1 MANYRVLDDNDN
13 EITQLYI
20 PKECVL
26 GSALEGNKLAG
37 VNSGAFKDC
46 VNLVSVEFEDACQI
60 GTIGDYEELGGAFEN
75 CSSITTV
82 ILNANDSQEVKNFG
96 IDGAFKNCSSLASV
110 DTTNLHLSDINSG
123 IQLGQDAFNGTAFI
137 NFDLPYVNTLGSSS
151 LANCLLLQRVTT
163 DAYFVGSEVFKNDS
177 NLTTITFRNADLY
190 HIGSKVFKGCS
201 NLTTIIFYGTVAQWQ
216 AIQKQNGWEE
226 ELADIPSEWKDNTY
240 LVNCYDGDTPLVP
253 RREAGM
259 YYNGVYTS
267 WQDLINNGD
276 ITVTNNVITAV
287 NNSNIKGSLVI
298 DDSVTGI
305 NGNQLF
311 YRNTDITE
319 IKLYSPV
326 TLTGVQIFGSTGIT
340 ELDTRY
346 LNNITNSCF
355 SDCQNLAKV
364 ILRANTDITS
374 APSGFSGCSAL
385 KDLTIEEGRT
395 DLNVSNIFG
404 ACGLEEVYLPDSLV
418 QITQNAFD
426 NCVYVKKISVGK
438 YFQGYQGTAYNLNN
452 IFYGN
457 DAVETLE
464 FRGNESD
471 FFAYWYASNSQRK
484 YLYFAITDGVIS
496 PTFTEGDNPTVP
508 IFKSEN
514 NTIVNNYTISGRLS
528 RSELTTLGYTVSN
541 DKLYKDGVVIEELVI
556 PSYFRNTSNGGVYSA
571 VDQDFLDGIKIKK
584 VVLPKSITGIS
595 GGSGTQGAFRSC
607 EMEELNF
614 EDLFNINS
622 YKLGSFYGNKFKKI
636 TIGAHNVAREL
647 IQGQFTPNTYTN
659 KQIYNAFGSGTF
671 AYTEEFTLGAKF
683 YPQDIN
689 VLTGFTNLTKLTLGF
704 YINPN
709 SSYSTQFSNTSLT
722 AGSLS
727 VYYEGHKT
735 DYLSRI
741 SSYFRNNAMSNLQ
754 TAAGNVIHCLDG
766 DIDFAGNAI

>member
-1 MANYRVLDDNDN
+1 MANYRVLDDNN
-13 EITQLYI
+13 QEITQLYI
-20 PKECVL
+20 PKECVV
-26 GSALEGNKLAG
+26 GSTFEGQNIAG

-46 VNLVSVEFEDACQI
+46 TRLVSVEFQDACQI
-60 GTIGDYEELGGAFEN
+60 GTAGDFEELGGAFEN

-82 ILNANDSQEVKNFG
+82 ILNATDSVGDVKNFG
-96 IDGAFKNCSSLASV
+96 IDGAFKNCSSLNTI
-110 DTTNLHLSDINSG
+110 DTTNIHFSDVNSG
-123 IQLGQDAFNGTAFI
+123 IQLGTEAFYGTAFT
-137 NFDLPYVNTLGSSS
+137 NFNLDYVNTLGTRS
-151 LANCLLLQRVTT
+151 LAEINSLTRVST
-163 DAYFVGSEVFKNDS
+163 DAYFLGSEVFKNDS
-177 NLTTITFRNADLY
+177 NLTSITFKNADLY
-190 HIGSKVFKGCS
+190 QIGSKIFKGCS
-201 NLTTIIFYGTVAQWQ
+201 SLSSITFYGTVAQWQ

-226 ELADIPSEWKDNTY
+226 ELADIPSEWEDNTY

-276 ITVTNNVITAV
+276 ITVTNNVVTAV
-287 NNSNIKGSLVI
+287 NNSNIKGSLVV
-298 DDSVTGI
+298 DDTVTGI

-311 YRNTDITE
+311 YGNTDLTE

-326 TLTGVQIFGSTGIT
+326 TLTGGQIFGSTGIT
-340 ELDTRY
+340 ELDTKY
-346 LNNITNSCF
+346 LNNITYSCF

-364 ILRANTDITS
+364 ILRASTDITS
-374 APSGFSGCSAL
+374 AGSGFSRCSAL

-395 DLNVSNIFG
+395 NLNVSNIFG

-418 QITQNAFD
+418 QITDNAFD

-438 YFQGYQGTAYNLNN
+438 YFQGYQGISNTLND

-464 FRGNESD
+464 FRGNADD
-471 FFAYWYASNSQRK
+471 FFAYWYTSNSQRK
-484 YLYFAITDGVIS
+484 DLFFVITGGVIN
-496 PTFTEGDNPTVP
+496 PTFTEGESLPVP
-508 IFKSEN
+508 LVESGI
-514 NTIVNNYTISGRLS
+514 TRHYTMQGTLDRN
-528 RSELTTLGYTVSN
+528 ELTTRLGYTINN
-541 DKLYKDGVVIEELVI
+541 DKLYKDGVVVEELVI
-556 PSYFRNTSNGGVYSA
+556 PPYFIGTTSQGVYNSVA
-571 VDQDFLDGIKIKK
+571 QDFLDGIKIKK
-584 VVLPKSITGIS
+584 VVLPKSITTIS

-607 EMEELNF
+607 EIEELNF
-614 EDLFNINS
+614 EDLFNVNS
-622 YKLGSFYGNKFKKI
+622 YALGSFYGNKFKKI
-636 TIGAHNVAREL
+636 TIGAHNTAREL

-659 KQIYNAFGSGTF
+659 KQTNNAFGSATF
-671 AYTEEFTLGAKF
+671 AYTEELTLGAKF
-683 YPQDIN
+683 YPQLTD

-709 SSYSTQFSNTSLT
+709 SSYSSQFSNTSLT

-727 VYYEGHKT
+727 IYYEGHKNE
-735 DYLSRI
+735 YLNRV

-766 DIDFAGNAI
+766 DIDFAGNSLT